1 MLLPQSKE
9 AFAPDPAD
17 FAKLLPVK
25 TCAAHL
31 NDARLGGLEVFHVQ
45 GGRPCDV
52 AQEELAARLQRNSR
66 LVAPA
71 HITSGIGLSSA
82 IDTTLHSARVK
93 LHGHKVALRTP
104 PALPTYQA
112 WRQQVCVVKFTARC
126 TSATLTQRLDSP
138 FHNGSAYVRHQTSR
152 EEMCGLVC
160 RQSCLLLRDHC
171 GSPQLTMR
179 ECGRCMGSI
188 PITHLCYACCNRVP
202 QLAGSSAGPRC
213 APMLEVLAGPKGP
226 AQ

>member
-1 MLLPQSKE
+1 MILPQSKD
-9 AFAPDPAD
+9 AFAPDSAD
-17 FAKLLPVK
+17 FAELSPLK

-71 HITSGIGLSSA
+71 QNYPTSGISLSPA
-82 IDTTLHSARVK
+82 IDTTLHFVHVK
-93 LHGHKVALRTP
+93 LHGHKIALQTP
-104 PALPTYQA
+104 PALPTYQL

-138 FHNGSAYVRHQTSR
+138 FHNWICLYTASDIKRRDVRPGMQTI
-152 EEMCGLVC
+152 L
-160 RQSCLLLRDHC
+160 
-171 GSPQLTMR
+171 
-179 ECGRCMGSI
+179 
-188 PITHLCYACCNRVP
+188 
-202 QLAGSSAGPRC
+202 
-213 APMLEVLAGPKGP
+213 P
-226 AQ
+226 AFA